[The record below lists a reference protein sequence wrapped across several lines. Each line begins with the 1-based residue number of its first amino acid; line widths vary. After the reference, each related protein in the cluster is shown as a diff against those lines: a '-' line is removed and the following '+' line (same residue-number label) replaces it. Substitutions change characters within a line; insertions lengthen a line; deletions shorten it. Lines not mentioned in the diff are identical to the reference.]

1 MQLEKLKLNPLTDR
15 ENGGYSDEI
24 SDINS
29 EMKRQQRTQR
39 AQHGKRG
46 TLEVTQLKQAS
57 R

>member
-46 TLEVTQLKQAS
+46 TLK
-57 R
+57 